1 MDYFNQT
8 RKNGLFDL
16 YLITIISKG
25 SLIPIEFIYSLLIII
40 LKFLSKKYF
49 QKLYNITKKEYILI
63 IIKYF
68 HYFDIIDINGKG
80 FLFYLFLIFIYIEK
94 LLTKMQLGSKVVITY
109 FIFNEIKFEGKFL
122 SNNYSTGN
130 AVEFFIIESI
140 FFINTI
146 TLIGKNIKN
155 NFDYIMIISGFL
167 PLYIIIKNFNYLWEN
182 FIKCLYLFFGTEII
196 NFFFYWSIILFCF
209 IFINNYFQKLN
220 LKQTVKR
227 KIYHF
232 LAFVILV
239 PGIKYIEKDAL
250 KLILMIVS
258 YLFIVFEFLRNFE
271 IIKDFNVIININ
283 KFLNE
288 NIDLRD
294 DDKFIVTH
302 IFLMTGLISSLY
314 YDNSENQ
321 AFNYLS
327 IIVLGIGDAMSSICG
342 VAFGKTYIYPL
353 NFRTLEGSIGGYIS
367 SVILYYFFKGSINLN
382 ELIKFVIVFLYEGY
396 TLEIDNLFLPI
407 LSNNLFLNSK
417 LNFSIKDYK

>member
-49 QKLYNITKKEYILI
+49 QKLYSITKKEYILI

-68 HYFDIIDINGKG
+68 HYFNIIDINGKG

-146 TLIGKNIKN
+146 TLIGKNEKN

-167 PLYIIIKNFNYLWEN
+167 PLYIITKNFNYLWEH

-258 YLFIVFEFLRNFE
+258 YLFIVFEFLRNLE

-302 IFLMTGLISSLY
+302 IFLMTGLVSSLY

>member
-49 QKLYNITKKEYILI
+49 QKLYSITKKEYILI

-146 TLIGKNIKN
+146 TLIGKNEKN

-167 PLYIIIKNFNYLWEN
+167 PLYIITKNFNYLWEH

-258 YLFIVFEFLRNFE
+258 YLFIVFEFLRNLE

-314 YDNSENQ
+314 YGNSENQ

-382 ELIKFVIVFLYEGY
+382 ELIKFVVVFLYEGY

>member
-68 HYFDIIDINGKG
+68 HYFNIIDINGKG

-146 TLIGKNIKN
+146 TLIGKNEKN

-167 PLYIIIKNFNYLWEN
+167 PLYIITKNFNYLWEH

-258 YLFIVFEFLRNFE
+258 YLFIVFEFLRNLE

-302 IFLMTGLISSLY
+302 IFLMTGLVSSLY
-314 YDNSENQ
+314 YGNSENQ

>member
-49 QKLYNITKKEYILI
+49 QKLYSITKKEYILI

-68 HYFDIIDINGKG
+68 HYFNIIDINGKG

-146 TLIGKNIKN
+146 TLIGKNEKN

-167 PLYIIIKNFNYLWEN
+167 PLYIITKNFNYLWEH

-258 YLFIVFEFLRNFE
+258 YLFIVFEFLRNLE

>member
-49 QKLYNITKKEYILI
+49 QKLYSITKKEYILI

-146 TLIGKNIKN
+146 TLIGKNEKN

-167 PLYIIIKNFNYLWEN
+167 PLYIITKNFNYLWEH

-258 YLFIVFEFLRNFE
+258 YLFIVFEFLRNLE

-302 IFLMTGLISSLY
+302 IFLMTGLVSSLY
-314 YDNSENQ
+314 YGNSENQ

>member
-49 QKLYNITKKEYILI
+49 QKLYSITKKEYILI

-146 TLIGKNIKN
+146 TLIGKNEKN

-167 PLYIIIKNFNYLWEN
+167 PLYIITKNFNYLWEH

-258 YLFIVFEFLRNFE
+258 YLFIVFEFLRNLE

-382 ELIKFVIVFLYEGY
+382 ELIKFVVVFLYEGY

>member
-146 TLIGKNIKN
+146 TLIGKNEKN

-167 PLYIIIKNFNYLWEN
+167 PLYIITKNFNYLWEH

-258 YLFIVFEFLRNFE
+258 YLFIVFEFLRNLE

>member
-49 QKLYNITKKEYILI
+49 QKLYSITKKEYILI

-68 HYFDIIDINGKG
+68 HYFNIIDINGKG

-146 TLIGKNIKN
+146 TLIGKNEKN

-167 PLYIIIKNFNYLWEN
+167 PLYIITKNFNYLWEH

-258 YLFIVFEFLRNFE
+258 YLFIVFEFLRNLE

-302 IFLMTGLISSLY
+302 IFLMTGLVSSLY
-314 YDNSENQ
+314 YGNSENQ

>member
-146 TLIGKNIKN
+146 TLIGKNEKN
-155 NFDYIMIISGFL
+155 NFDYIMIIPGFL
-167 PLYIIIKNFNYLWEN
+167 PLYIMIKNFNYLWEH

-258 YLFIVFEFLRNFE
+258 YLFIVFEFLRNLE

-302 IFLMTGLISSLY
+302 IFLMTGLVSSLY
-314 YDNSENQ
+314 YGNSENQ

-396 TLEIDNLFLPI
+396 TI
-407 LSNNLFLNSK
+407 
-417 LNFSIKDYK
+417 

>member
-49 QKLYNITKKEYILI
+49 QKLYSITKKEYILI

-146 TLIGKNIKN
+146 TLIGKNEKN

-167 PLYIIIKNFNYLWEN
+167 PLYIITKNFNYLWEH

-258 YLFIVFEFLRNFE
+258 YLFIVFEFLRNLE

-302 IFLMTGLISSLY
+302 IFLMTGLVSSLY

>member
-49 QKLYNITKKEYILI
+49 QKLYSITKKEYILI

-146 TLIGKNIKN
+146 TLIGKNEKN

-167 PLYIIIKNFNYLWEN
+167 PLYIIIKNFNYLRDH

-258 YLFIVFEFLRNFE
+258 YLFIVFEFLRNLE

>member
-1 MDYFNQT
+1 
-8 RKNGLFDL
+8 
-16 YLITIISKG
+16 
-25 SLIPIEFIYSLLIII
+25 
-40 LKFLSKKYF
+40 
-49 QKLYNITKKEYILI
+49 
-63 IIKYF
+63 
-68 HYFDIIDINGKG
+68 
-80 FLFYLFLIFIYIEK
+80 
-94 LLTKMQLGSKVVITY
+94 MQLGSKVVITY

-146 TLIGKNIKN
+146 TLIGKNEKN

-167 PLYIIIKNFNYLWEN
+167 PLYIITKNFNYLWEH

-258 YLFIVFEFLRNFE
+258 YLFIVFEFLRNLE